1 MTDRRDL
8 DNRLFVGRVQRR
20 LGIRPDEW
28 AGGETVAAWEAWTA
42 EYVPEQPFPRPGI
55 GSLTVAVPL
64 RAVAPR
70 LVDSE
75 VADWSEHLAAAAERW
90 GITTINRLAAWLPQ
104 LAHESTGFSRLEENL
119 NYTSAKRLL
128 AIFPSAFAS
137 VGDAGFF
144 VRNPMALAERVYG
157 FQSRKGKQLG
167 NTEPGD
173 GFAYRGGGLVMLTG
187 EDNYRQAERATG
199 LPLVEHP
206 EILRRVGE
214 PAATV
219 AGWYWQSR
227 GCNELAD
234 AGDFRQITR
243 AIAGG
248 LTGLADR
255 ERLWALAKAALG
267 VEP

>member
-104 LAHESTGFSRLEENL
+104 LAHESGGFTRLEENL
-119 NYTSAKRLL
+119 NYSAERIAAVWPSRFPTIQHAAPYARDPVKL
-128 AIFPSAFAS
+128 A
-137 VGDAGFF
+137 
-144 VRNPMALAERVYG
+144 RRVYG
-157 FQSRKGKQLG
+157 GRLG
-167 NTEPGD
+167 NDSLSD
-173 GFAYRGGGLVMLTG
+173 GYVYRGRGLIQLTG
-187 EDNYRQAERATG
+187 RENYRAAPKAGSVALED
-199 LPLVEHP
+199 VP
-206 EILRRVGE
+206 ELAKE
-214 PAATV
+214 PAVAAMI

-234 AGDFRQITR
+234 AGDFRAITR
-243 AIAGG
+243 KINGG

>member
-75 VADWSEHLAAAAERW
+75 VSDWSEHLAAAAERW
-90 GITTINRLAAWLPQ
+90 GISTINRLATWLPQ
-104 LAHESTGFSRLEENL
+104 LAHESSGFTRLEENL
-119 NYTSAKRLL
+119 SYSAERLMQVWPSRFRTLADAAVFARHPELL
-128 AIFPSAFAS
+128 AE
-137 VGDAGFF
+137 
-144 VRNPMALAERVYG
+144 NVYG
-157 FQSRKGKQLG
+157 GRLG
-167 NTEPGD
+167 NTDPGD
-173 GFAYRGGGLVMLTG
+173 GWRYRGGGLIMLTG
-187 EDNYRQAERATG
+187 KDNHREAERATG

-206 EILRRVGE
+206 EILRQVGE

-234 AGDFRQITR
+234 AGDFRQISR